1 MEAPEET
8 EPIMILDPEQEE
20 LGKIDATGWMN
31 VDFNFLSLIVDLN
44 HGKVGK
50 IENLEPLTKL
60 ERYVYI
66 IKSVSVN
73 IS

>member
-1 MEAPEET
+1 
-8 EPIMILDPEQEE
+8 MILDPEQEE

-31 VDFNFLSLIVDLN
+31 VYFNFLSLIVDLN

-60 ERYVYI
+60 ERYVNI